1 MHRGVVRRAA
11 FTLIELLTVI
21 AIIAVLA
28 TLAFTATRGV
38 MEKSRRAQC
47 MSNLRQLGAGV
58 MTYAANH
65 DGEVPL
71 GYRSGNMKFNT
82 MLHAGPGYVLLGRL
96 WAEKII
102 TNPKTFYCPSETAP
116 AQAFNSSVNRWP
128 PQGNVQGGYACHPLV
143 DWKAAPEPPRYPRLM
158 ELAGQAMLADGCGSP
173 ERVDSRHQDGVNVL
187 YANGSVRWIK
197 RDLFDPELRGGNIPR
212 IWEIFAEQ

>member
-1 MHRGVVRRAA
+1 MRRAA

-28 TLAFTATRGV
+28 TLAFFATGSV

-58 MTYAANH
+58 MTYAASH

-71 GYRSGNMKFNT
+71 GYRTGNRKFNT

-96 WAEKII
+96 YAEKII
-102 TNPKTFYCPSETAP
+102 TNAKTFYCPSETAP
-116 AQAFNSSVNRWP
+116 AQAYNTPVNRWP
-128 PQGNVQGGYACHPLV
+128 PQGNVQGGYACNPLV
-143 DWKAAPEPPRYPRLM
+143 DWKSDPEPERYLRLT
-158 ELAGQAMLADGCGSP
+158 ELAGQALLADGCGSR
-173 ERVDSRHQDGVNVL
+173 ERVDSRHKDGVNVL
-187 YANGSVRWIK
+187 YTNGSVRWIK
-197 RDLFDPELRGGNIPR
+197 RDLFDPELNASNIPR
-212 IWEIFAEQ
+212 IWELFVTESR